1 MKLDSLM
8 EKLEF
13 AVKESIDWFENN
25 GMKLN
30 SGKCHLLV
38 CGHKFECTIC
48 NVGKSQVIE
57 TNKVKLL
64 GLSINSNLSFDDHM
78 KTICKKASKKLNAL
92 SRQCAILPFYRRKM
106 LMNAFFNSQ
115 FSYCPLVWMCHSRS
129 INTKINNLH
138 YRALRMIYRDDSASF
153 EELLVKDESATIH
166 HRNLQSLV
174 TEMFKVTKG
183 LSPIF
188 MHDIFGPNLSHG
200 AENVSSST
208 RLHNQF
214 YNPFNPKKVNTGL
227 ETVRALG
234 PKIWNLV
241 PDEIRKSPS
250 LSTFKERIKKWVP
263 LNCPCRLCKHY
274 VKDLGFI

>member
-1 MKLDSLM
+1 
-8 EKLEF
+8 
-13 AVKESIDWFENN
+13 
-25 GMKLN
+25 
-30 SGKCHLLV
+30 
-38 CGHKFECTIC
+38 
-48 NVGKSQVIE
+48 
-57 TNKVKLL
+57 
-64 GLSINSNLSFDDHM
+64 
-78 KTICKKASKKLNAL
+78 
-92 SRQCAILPFYRRKM
+92 M

-208 RLHNQF
+208 CLHNQF

-250 LSTFKERIKKWVP
+250 LSTFKEKIKKWVP